1 MRRPPEA
8 TAVLARMDW
17 LLVMSL
23 RPMVSPWHY
32 WYNFKTMKKGRG
44 KTIMTRWP
52 DMKDISE
59 GNSSWNKKDFI
70 RAARKAQEAQK
81 REEAWILKNLLS

>member
-1 MRRPPEA
+1 
-8 TAVLARMDW
+8 
-17 LLVMSL
+17 
-23 RPMVSPWHY
+23 
-32 WYNFKTMKKGRG
+32 
-44 KTIMTRWP
+44 MTRWP